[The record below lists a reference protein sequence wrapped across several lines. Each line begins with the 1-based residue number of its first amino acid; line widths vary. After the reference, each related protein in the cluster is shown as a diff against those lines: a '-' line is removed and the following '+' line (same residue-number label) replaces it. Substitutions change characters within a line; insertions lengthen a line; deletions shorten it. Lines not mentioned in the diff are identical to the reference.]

1 MANSLLTPTAV
12 TREALRILHSN
23 LTFIGSI
30 NREYDD
36 QFAKSGAK
44 IGDTLKIR
52 QPNKYTVGTGATIT
66 PQDTNETSVDLK
78 VQTQKHVPIKFGA
91 AEQTLSLDDFSDRVL
106 KPAMS
111 VLAANIEADVMN
123 SVYKDVYQSVWNVG
137 AANSL
142 AKIAAGRTILQN
154 SLAPLSDRS
163 ANLNPQD
170 MQDIVMQGS
179 TLFNPAADVSKQ
191 YKEGYVGRQGG
202 FDYLENTMWA
212 RHTRGAGNTAYTTSS
227 TGYGST
233 TVANA
238 VSAITVATGTG
249 TVNKGDVFTIGNV
262 FAVHPETKAVTTT
275 LQQFVAT
282 ADYAGGAGTVSISPA
297 IVGSGAYQNVSAG
310 AGSAT
315 AAIVFAGTASTS
327 VGTGLLY
334 NKDAFTFATADLYLP
349 KDTDFAARENF
360 DGISMRIARQWDVTT
375 DSLVTR
381 LDVLY
386 GFKTIRPELATRIHN
401 N

>member
-1 MANSLLTPTAV
+1 MPNTLLTPTAV
-12 TREALRILHSN
+12 TREALRILHQN
-23 LTFIGSI
+23 LNFVGSI

-36 QFAKSGAK
+36 SFAKSGAK

-52 QPNKYTVGTGATIT
+52 LPNRYTVGTGATIT
-66 PQDTNETSVDLK
+66 PQDTTETSVDLK

-91 AEQTLSLDDFSDRVL
+91 AEQTLSLDDFSDRIL

-123 SVYKDVYQSVWNVG
+123 TVYKDVYQSVWNG
-137 AANSL
+137 ASPNTL
-142 AKIAAGRTILQN
+142 AQVAKGRTILQN
-154 SLAPLSDRS
+154 ALAPSTDRS

-170 MQDIVMQGS
+170 MQDVVTAGS
-179 TLFNPAADVSKQ
+179 TLFNPASEVSKQ

-212 RHTRGAGNTAYTTSS
+212 NHARGAANASYTTN
-227 TGYGST
+227 T
-233 TVANA
+233 TALGNNVGT
-238 VSAITVATGTG
+238 ITVAAGTG
-249 TVNKGDVFTIGNV
+249 AMNVGDVFTIAGV
-262 FAVHPETKAVTTT
+262 TAVHPETKLNTGKP
-275 LQQFVAT
+275 QQFVVT
-282 ADYAGGAGTVSISPA
+282 ADYAGGAGSVSISPA
-297 IVGSGAYQNVSAG
+297 IYTSGAMQNVAVAG
-310 AGSAT
+310 NAS
-315 AAIVFAGTASTS
+315 AAITFAGTASAS
-327 VGTGLLY
+327 VGTSLLY
-334 NKDAFTFATADLYLP
+334 HKDAFTFATADLYLP
-349 KDTDFAARENF
+349 KDTDFAAREVF

-386 GFKTIRPELATRIHN
+386 GFKTIRPEFAVRLHN